1 MKTGDTEIIIYFS
14 FIFGYYW
21 AIGINVFIFIGMFF
35 ILR

>member
-14 FIFGYYW
+14 FIFGYDRGV
-21 AIGINVFIFIGMFF
+21 GIMFLFLIGMFF